1 MESLC
6 ENLSSWRLLTT
17 WSCAPLTVSDRKGTV
32 EFGRPEG
39 GLMENVET
47 SSVGAEKRRNTR
59 VLHSAAIT
67 VKGLDALGRPFR
79 ESTKTL
85 MVSCYG
91 CRYESAYYPAPNSG
105 VMVEIRYGKSVRSP
119 RMIPARVIWVQRPKS
134 YRALYSVAVEFE
146 VPGNVWDI
154 ALPPEDWFPCPG
166 DEDLLVPESV
176 ETRILE
182 RERFVVTPEPAPA
195 ENPEGGS
202 QQYPEPPATPGQS
215 VVQAMETLVLSDESE
230 IRARRHAA
238 ERREEEA
245 LAMRELVKITVAQ
258 AVAEE
263 VALMRQRIDSQL
275 QEAIDRAVKTLV
287 DRITQSAALQH
298 VDLENKP
305 IPDASHE
312 TPELATDQPHEFATS
327 GTADAAIPNQN
338 GSRKRRAARRAR
350 KAAGI
355 IPQS

>member
-1 MESLC
+1 
-6 ENLSSWRLLTT
+6 
-17 WSCAPLTVSDRKGTV
+17 
-32 EFGRPEG
+32 
-39 GLMENVET
+39 MENVET
-47 SSVGAEKRRNTR
+47 SSVGAEKRRSTR
-59 VLHSAAIT
+59 VLHTATIT

-105 VMVEIRYGKSVRSP
+105 VMVEVRYGKSARSP
-119 RMIPARVIWVQRPKS
+119 RMIPARVIWVQRPKN

-166 DEDLLVPESV
+166 DEELLVSEAV
-176 ETRILE
+176 EAKVLE
-182 RERFVVTPEPAPA
+182 GERFVVIPEAAPA
-195 ENPEGGS
+195 KNPGAGG
-202 QQYPEPPATPGQS
+202 QQYSEPLAIPGES
-215 VVQAMETLVLSDESE
+215 VVQAMETLLLSDESE

-263 VALMRQRIDSQL
+263 VALMRQRIDAQL

-287 DRITQSAALQH
+287 DRITQSAALQQAE
-298 VDLENKP
+298 LENTERR
-305 IPDASHE
+305 E
-312 TPELATDQPHEFATS
+312 TSLEIAEPVADRPQ
-327 GTADAAIPNQN
+327 DAANLNQQT
-338 GSRKRRAARRAR
+338 SRKRRATRRARRA
-350 KAAGI
+350 
-355 IPQS
+355 PVVSP

>member
-1 MESLC
+1 
-6 ENLSSWRLLTT
+6 
-17 WSCAPLTVSDRKGTV
+17 
-32 EFGRPEG
+32 
-39 GLMENVET
+39 MENVET
-47 SSVGAEKRRNTR
+47 SSVGAEKRRSTR

-105 VMVEIRYGKSVRSP
+105 VMVEIRYGKSARSP

-166 DEDLLVPESV
+166 DEELLVPESV
-176 ETRILE
+176 ETKILE
-182 RERFVVTPEPAPA
+182 RDRFVVTPESAPA
-195 ENPEGGS
+195 ENSEGGG
-202 QQYPEPPATPGQS
+202 QQYSEPPAIPTQS
-215 VVQAMETLVLSDESE
+215 VVQAMETLLLSDESE

-275 QEAIDRAVKTLV
+275 QESIDRAVKILIE
-287 DRITQSAALQH
+287 RITQSAALQPA
-298 VDLENKP
+298 DREIKEDSN
-305 IPDASHE
+305 ASVE
-312 TPELATDQPHEFATS
+312 ISQATS
-327 GTADAAIPNQN
+327 PQNHDFAALNSADAAIPSQL

-355 IPQS
+355 TPQS

>member
-1 MESLC
+1 
-6 ENLSSWRLLTT
+6 
-17 WSCAPLTVSDRKGTV
+17 
-32 EFGRPEG
+32 
-39 GLMENVET
+39 MENVET
-47 SSVGAEKRRNTR
+47 SSVGAEKRRSTR

-105 VMVEIRYGKSVRSP
+105 VMVEIRYGKSARSP

-166 DEDLLVPESV
+166 DEELLVPESV
-176 ETRILE
+176 EAKILE
-182 RERFVVTPEPAPA
+182 RERFVVTPEPGRA
-195 ENPEGGS
+195 ENPEGGA
-202 QQYPEPPATPGQS
+202 QQYSEPPVTPAQS
-215 VVQAMETLVLSDESE
+215 VVQAMETLLLSDESE
-230 IRARRHAA
+230 ARARRHAA

-245 LAMRELVKITVAQ
+245 LAMRGLVKITVAQ

-275 QEAIDRAVKTLV
+275 QEAIDRAVKILV
-287 DRITQSAALQH
+287 ERITQSAALQH
-298 VDLENKP
+298 ADLEIKEDSN
-305 IPDASHE
+305 ASLE
-312 TPELATDQPHEFATS
+312 TSESTSAQNHDLAALNS
-327 GTADAAIPNQN
+327 ADAAIPNQL

-350 KAAGI
+350 KTAGLT
-355 IPQS
+355 PQS

>member
-1 MESLC
+1 
-6 ENLSSWRLLTT
+6 
-17 WSCAPLTVSDRKGTV
+17 
-32 EFGRPEG
+32 
-39 GLMENVET
+39 MENVET
-47 SSVGAEKRRNTR
+47 SSVGAEKRRSTR

-105 VMVEIRYGKSVRSP
+105 VMVEIRYGKSARSP

-166 DEDLLVPESV
+166 DEELLVPESV

-182 RERFVVTPEPAPA
+182 RERFVVTPEPVRA
-195 ENPEGGS
+195 ENPGGAAHH
-202 QQYPEPPATPGQS
+202 YPALHSEPPAIPAQS
-215 VVQAMETLVLSDESE
+215 IVQAMETLVLSDESE

-263 VALMRQRIDSQL
+263 VTLMRQRIDAQL

-287 DRITQSAALQH
+287 ERITESAALQH
-298 VDLENKP
+298 VDPEIKEISSDSLET
-305 IPDASHE
+305 S
-312 TPELATDQPHEFATS
+312 ELTS
-327 GTADAAIPNQN
+327 AQNHDLADLNSADAAIPNQL

-355 IPQS
+355 TPQS